1 MAIER
6 RTLAWVLALVAAA
19 LLLPAIE
26 YGIHRLPLWPWLMKW
41 TYVAPLM
48 PAIFAFMIVSLGLNI
63 VTGFTGLLNLGAAA
77 FVAIGAYTYSILTCE
92 IYPFR
97 LGWVLDEVIAG
108 GRPSAHATWLTFVLG
123 TMAAAGMGA
132 LVGAALSLP
141 TMRLRGDYLAIVTL
155 GFCEIVQDLLKNLDP
170 ITKGTTGI
178 NPVPHP
184 PNLPALAAAS
194 EGSSAFIQHAT
205 GIYLY
210 YRDAT
215 PHYLLYLLL
224 MLGVA
229 MLCRN
234 LRRSRIGRSW
244 VAVREDELAARS
256 SGLDTARIK
265 LSAFSWGAALC
276 ATGGALIAAL
286 VGTSIDP
293 AYYDFQLSII
303 VLCAV
308 IVGGMGSIGG
318 VILGAL
324 VMFGFNGIVLVR
336 LSDALAGS
344 HTDGNVLTT
353 PNNWKFLVYGLAL
366 VLVMRF
372 KPEGLLP
379 AREVRAEMRP
389 PRQAPTVPP

>member
-1 MAIER
+1 MAIAR
-6 RTLAWVLALVAAA
+6 STVVWAAAAIAAAAA
-19 LLLPAIE
+19 LPACEYLFHLLPV
-26 YGIHRLPLWPWLMKW
+26 WKWLKDW
-41 TYVAPLM
+41 THVAPLM
-48 PAIFAFMIVSLGLNI
+48 PTIFAFIIVALGLNI

-92 IYPFR
+92 TYPFQVGFW
-97 LGWVLDEVIAG
+97 LGALL
-108 GRPSAHATWLTFVLG
+108 ATL
-123 TMAAAGMGA
+123 AGA

-155 GFCEIVQDLLKNLDP
+155 GFGEIVQDLLKNLDP
-170 ITKGTTGI
+170 ITNGTKGI

-184 PNLPALAAAS
+184 PNLPALAQATEAT
-194 EGSSAFIQHAT
+194 SALHRLAL
-205 GIYLY
+205 GIYGS
-210 YRDAT
+210 YRDSA

-224 MLGVA
+224 VVITA
-229 MLCRN
+229 VVCRN

-256 SGLDTARIK
+256 SGLNTARIK

-276 ATGGALIAAL
+276 AAGGALIAAL

-318 VILGAL
+318 VILGAV
-324 VMFGFNGIVLVR
+324 VMFGFNSIVLVR
-336 LSDALAGS
+336 LSEALASS
-344 HTDGNVLTT
+344 HADSNVLAS

-366 VLVMRF
+366 VLAMRF
-372 KPEGLLP
+372 RPEGLLP
-379 AREVRAEMRP
+379 ARDVRAALRRP
-389 PRQAPTVPP
+389 PSAPAVAP